1 MYIALTLL
9 KAVTIIV
16 GMIFLIK
23 KVFIS
28 KSENRLWTF
37 FKIAAIIF
45 SVLMLITVAEFAIAW
60 RGQY

>member
-9 KAVTIIV
+9 KAVIIIV

-28 KSENRLWTF
+28 QSENKLWTF
-37 FKIAAIIF
+37 FKIVAIIF
-45 SVLMLITVAEFAIAW
+45 SILMPITVIEFAIA
-60 RGQY
+60 RGF

>member
-9 KAVTIIV
+9 KAVIIIV

-28 KSENRLWTF
+28 QSENKLWTF
-37 FKIAAIIF
+37 FKIVAIIF
-45 SVLMLITVAEFAIAW
+45 SILMLITVIEFAIA
-60 RGQY
+60 RGF